1 MKKSSNTLE
10 VKAQVPIPLELSLCE
25 KKSLDIIGQ
34 DAFSDTFINSI
45 FCKAEAQSQWFAWA
59 LFGRAFSIFQKLH
72 KTSGSLTSLL
82 CSPAFKWK
90 HSLAGNTY
98 SNINIEELLLRIL

>member
-45 FCKAEAQSQWFAWA
+45 FCKAEAQSQRFA
-59 LFGRAFSIFQKLH
+59 
-72 KTSGSLTSLL
+72 
-82 CSPAFKWK
+82 
-90 HSLAGNTY
+90 
-98 SNINIEELLLRIL
+98 